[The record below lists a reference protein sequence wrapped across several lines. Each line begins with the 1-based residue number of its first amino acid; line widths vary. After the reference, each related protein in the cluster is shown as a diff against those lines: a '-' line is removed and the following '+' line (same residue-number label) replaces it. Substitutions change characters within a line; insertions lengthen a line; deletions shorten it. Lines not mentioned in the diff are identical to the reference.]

1 MENEFFNVGQIVN
14 THGIK
19 GEVKVLCLTDNKENF
34 KRYEKV
40 LIDDE
45 YYNILGVK
53 FQKDRVIL
61 KLEGIDDMNTA
72 ETFKQK
78 YVKVPRDEE
87 PELDEDTYYVVDLIG
102 CTVYDTEDNDLGKIY
117 DVIETKNN
125 DVYWIRKPKE
135 LLIPVLEDI
144 VLDID
149 IENKKIII
157 KPVGEWMDED

>member
-149 IENKKIII
+149 IEN
-157 KPVGEWMDED
+157 